1 MPLNPRILLAF
12 ANDAFSEARQLDELQ
27 QEMVSLGEI
36 LQGHMEVT
44 TKPEASQSVIVKAF
58 KELGE
63 DIHIFH
69 FAGHAS
75 GEGIETQEKEYERRV
90 TLADGLAE
98 FIGQQQKLKLAF
110 LNGCATEG
118 QVKYFHQSHIP
129 AVIATRYPI
138 GDRLA
143 REFSE
148 AFYDSLAKGRTIQ
161 KAFDEAK
168 AQMRM
173 SYQEYANRSL
183 VMRNQSEKTTNEFPY
198 TLEIAPGKEA
208 IAEARLSDWVK
219 PTPKVGPLEQA
230 PDPKFEEL
238 HLLCNRDKQ
247 NNLFTDTL
255 DESQS
260 MGEKGPYFYMIHGE
274 RPDLPNSLAER
285 FVKFSVQEIFAQAD
299 VRMSEDKFDV
309 IKVNLPTLSDF
320 ESNNAQ
326 KPFYRLQ
333 RNFDRA
339 GYEKP
344 ETAADLLPFFSGFTE
359 LVIIQHS
366 FVADNWH
373 DGFEEFLEY
382 YIQHFWQVR
391 LEKTDPILIV
401 LFDFTYTASQKGL
414 KSFFTKSPNGALE
427 KALEKLQ
434 KRFEACYLLDKL
446 LLVRDGDVEQWKN
459 DYLPEAI
466 NLTEEVCKG
475 QSRMPMSEVQPKL
488 REFLKL
494 HNSRYG

>member
-1 MPLNPRILLAF
+1 MPILPRILLAF
-12 ANDAFSEARQLDELQ
+12 ANDAFSEVRKLDELQ

-90 TLADGLAE
+90 TLADGLAD
-98 FIGQQQKLKLAF
+98 FIGQQRQLKLAF

-129 AVIATRYPI
+129 AVIATKYPI

-148 AFYDSLAKGRTIQ
+148 AFYDSMAKGRSIRA
-161 KAFDEAK
+161 AFEEAR

-173 SYQEYANRSL
+173 SYQEYNSRSL
-183 VMRNQSEKTTNEFPY
+183 LLRDAPPAAAQEFPY
-198 TLEIAPGKEA
+198 TLELAPGKEA
-208 IAEARLSDWVK
+208 IADARLGDWHRSV
-219 PTPKVGPLEQA
+219 PKVGPLEKA
-230 PDPKFEEL
+230 PAAQFEEV
-238 HLLCNRDKQ
+238 HLLCDRYQQ

-260 MGEKGPYFYMIHGE
+260 NGKKGPYIFMIHGE
-274 RPDLPNSLAER
+274 QPDLPNSLAER
-285 FVKFSVQEIFAQAD
+285 FVKFSVQEIFAQAGIGI
-299 VRMSEDKFDV
+299 SEDKYDL
-309 IKVNLPTLSDF
+309 IKVNLPTISDF
-320 ESNNAQ
+320 ESNHSNKA
-326 KPFYRLQ
+326 FYRLQ

-359 LVIIQHS
+359 LAIIQHS

-373 DGFEEFLEY
+373 EGFENFMES
-382 YIQHFWQVR
+382 YIGDFWQLE
-391 LEKTDPILIV
+391 LEKSDPFLII

-414 KSFFTKSPNGALE
+414 KALFKKGPNSALE
-427 KALEKLQ
+427 KVLDRLQ
-434 KRFEACYLLDKL
+434 KRFESCYLLDRL
-446 LLVRDGDVEQWKN
+446 PLVRDGDIEQWKN
-459 DYLPEAI
+459 DFLPEATT
-466 NLTEEVCKG
+466 LTAEICQG
-475 QSRMPMSEVQPKL
+475 MSRLPMIQVQPKL
-488 REFLKL
+488 KEALKL

>member
-1 MPLNPRILLAF
+1 MSINPRILLAF

-90 TLADGLAE
+90 TLADGLAD

-118 QVKYFHQSHIP
+118 QVKYFHDSNIP
-129 AVIATRYPI
+129 AVIATKYPI

-143 REFSE
+143 REFAE
-148 AFYDSLAKGRTIQ
+148 AFYDSLSKGRTIR
-161 KAFDEAK
+161 KGFEEAR

-173 SYQEYANRSL
+173 SYQEYASRSL
-183 VMRNQSEKTTNEFPY
+183 VIRNQPTKNKEFPY

-208 IAEARLSDWVK
+208 IGEERLGDWTK
-219 PTPKVGPLEQA
+219 TTPKVGPMEKA
-230 PDPKFEEL
+230 PAPKFEEL
-238 HLLCNRDKQ
+238 HLLCDRIQQ

-255 DESQS
+255 DDGQS
-260 MGEKGPYFYMIHGE
+260 MGEKGPFFFMIHGE

-285 FVKFSVQEIFAQAD
+285 FVKFSVQEIFAQAS
-299 VRMSEDKFDV
+299 VGISEDKFDV
-309 IKVNLPTLSDF
+309 IKVNLPTQSDF
-320 ESNNAQ
+320 ESSNPQ

-344 ETAADLLPFFSGFTE
+344 ETAEDLLPFFSGFTE
-359 LVIIQHS
+359 VAIIQHS

-373 DGFEEFLEY
+373 NGFEDFLET
-382 YIQHFWQVR
+382 YIENFWEVR

-401 LFDFTYTASQKGL
+401 LFDFTYSASQKGL
-414 KSFFTKSPNGALE
+414 KSFFSKNSNGALE

-434 KRFEACYLLDKL
+434 KRFDPCYLLDRL
-446 LLVRDGDVEQWKN
+446 PLVRDGDIEQWKN
-459 DYLPEAI
+459 DHLPEAT
-466 NLTEEVCKG
+466 NLTEEICQG
-475 QSRMPMSEVQPKL
+475 NSRLPMSEVQPKL
-488 REFLKL
+488 RDFLKL

>member
-1 MPLNPRILLAF
+1 MSINPRILLAF
-12 ANDAFSEARQLDELQ
+12 ANDAFSEARQLAELQ

-75 GEGIETQEKEYERRV
+75 GDGIETQEKEYERRV

-98 FIGQQQKLKLAF
+98 FIGQQRKLKLAF

-118 QVKYFHQSHIP
+118 QVKYFHDSHIP
-129 AVIATRYPI
+129 AVIATKFPI

-143 REFSE
+143 REFAE
-148 AFYDSLAKGRTIQ
+148 AFYDSLAKGRSIR
-161 KAFDEAK
+161 KAFEEAR

-173 SYQEYANRSL
+173 SYAEYASRSL
-183 VMRNQSEKTTNEFPY
+183 MLRNQPTKSKEFPY
-198 TLEIAPGKEA
+198 TLEIAPGHEA
-208 IAEARLSDWVK
+208 IGEARLSDWLI
-219 PTPKVGPLEQA
+219 PTPRVGPMEQA
-230 PDPKFEEL
+230 PPPRFEEL
-238 HLLCNRDKQ
+238 HLLCDRNPQ

-255 DESQS
+255 DESQ
-260 MGEKGPYFYMIHGE
+260 MAGEKGPFFFMIHGE

-285 FVKFSVQEIFAQAD
+285 FVKFSVQEIFAQAS
-299 VRMSEDKFDV
+299 VGISEDKFDV

-320 ESNNAQ
+320 ESNNAR

-359 LVIIQHS
+359 VAIIQHS

-373 DGFEEFLEY
+373 DGFEAFLAN
-382 YIQHFWQVR
+382 YIADFWDVK

-401 LFDFTYTASQKGL
+401 LFDFTYEASQKGL
-414 KSFFTKSPNGALE
+414 RALFKKNTNGALE
-427 KALEKLQ
+427 KALEKLAKQ
-434 KRFEACYLLDKL
+434 FEPCYLLERL
-446 LLVRDGDVEQWKN
+446 PLVRDGDIEQWKN
-459 DYLPEAI
+459 DHLPEATS
-466 NLTEEVCKG
+466 LTEQICKG
-475 QSRMPMSEVQPKL
+475 QTRLPMSEVQPKL
-488 REFLKL
+488 RDILKL